1 MGRSFSVS
9 GGIGRYPKKLFLKSV
24 QKAGKNEKKW
34 YPETISKPGI
44 RCFLFRS
51 CEIQPVKKPMAILF
65 FCLTLLPPYGAASA
79 ETQPERLH
87 IYLRQG
93 IECSFNLD
101 HAGAT
106 SSFGKAVELDP
117 DSPTGYAFLALARLF
132 SYEMGF
138 DPKERQKSQEEMLR
152 HIEDTMTRGEKR
164 IARNP
169 RDPQAYFALTL
180 AKIVK
185 VRLAIAQRSYLT
197 IAQESS
203 NAWNYLEKA
212 RAADPANYDI
222 YFPMGLLH
230 YHLDQLPAVTRFL
243 SSMLITAGDH
253 HKGLQELELAMRKGD
268 LFRELAQAELSSV
281 YINFE
286 RLPAQ
291 ALAIT
296 LELKEKFPRNF
307 NFSFS
312 LAIILSELGRFDEA
326 NAIAR
331 DLAKGIQAG
340 SLAPQL
346 QPRHDHLLGRIL
358 FNQGEYTRA
367 GEYFQKV
374 LKDTAPYNARI
385 RASALLRMGMIHD
398 ARRERKQAEEYYRRA
413 LEVEGGEGVAQVDAR
428 QYLKIPYPALPN
440 NQGP

>member
-1 MGRSFSVS
+1 M
-9 GGIGRYPKKLFLKSV
+9 KKRL
-24 QKAGKNEKKW
+24 A
-34 YPETISKPGI
+34 
-44 RCFLFRS
+44 
-51 CEIQPVKKPMAILF
+51 AILF
-65 FCLTLLPPYGAASA
+65 LCLSFLFPAWEPAVA
-79 ETQPERLH
+79 ETQPVQLH
-87 IYLRQG
+87 AYLRQG
-93 IECSFNLD
+93 IESSFNLD
-101 HAGAT
+101 HAGAV
-106 SSFGKAVELDP
+106 SSFQKAAELDP
-117 DSPTGYAFLALARLF
+117 ESPTGYAFLALARLF

-152 HIEDTMTRGEKR
+152 SIGDAVARGEKR
-164 IARNP
+164 VAKNP
-169 RDPQAYFALTL
+169 RDAQAYFALTL

-185 VRLAIAQRSYLT
+185 VRLAIAQRSYFT
-197 IAQESS
+197 VAQESS

-212 RAADPANYDI
+212 KAADPANYDI

-230 YHLDQLPAVTRFL
+230 YHLDHLPGVTRFL

-253 HKGLQELELAMRKGD
+253 DKGLQELELAMRKGD

-291 ALAIT
+291 ALAMT
-296 LELKEKFPRNF
+296 VELRERFPRNF

-331 DLAKGIQAG
+331 DLEKGIQAG

-358 FNQGEYTRA
+358 FNQGEYARA

-374 LKDTAPYNARI
+374 LKDAAPYNARI
-385 RASALLRMGMIHD
+385 RASALLRLGMIQD
-398 ARRERKQAEEYYRRA
+398 VRRERKQAEEYYRRT
-413 LEVEGGEGVAQVDAR
+413 LEVEGGEGVAQVDAK
-428 QYLKIPYPALPN
+428 QYLKTPYLPPSKN
-440 NQGP
+440 PGS